1 MRDPGGPV
9 MARHRSPP
17 GRWEPI
23 RKNIIEDATW
33 GKTPAAFQLAIY
45 LAAKPDGWVLHAKEL
60 ADGTGLKPS
69 TVEAAVREL
78 RRRGLV
84 YDERVRNEK
93 DGKFTRLEVRFRR
106 ELVIAEPTPLK
117 NRGVDDEAVTST
129 DTASSQLSPPP
140 DFSPP
145 WQKIAPIREDGVF
158 KGLREDGVLE
168 KTHLVAA
175 AAPQQQQ
182 ELSFKTSPTEGGP
195 EMPNPAP
202 AQDSLF
208 PELPEGELKPNQLAG
223 LLADQFIAAVPL
235 TTRAGTF
242 AVIKRAAECGQYTPE
257 QIRTAV
263 AKVAAN
269 REVITR
275 HTLYYALEGRPI
287 RANGRPVDARH
298 PRHDQQPDM
307 DAYDVRPAP

>member
-1 MRDPGGPV
+1 
-9 MARHRSPP
+9 
-17 GRWEPI
+17 
-23 RKNIIEDATW
+23 
-33 GKTPAAFQLAIY
+33 
-45 LAAKPDGWVLHAKEL
+45 
-60 ADGTGLKPS
+60 
-69 TVEAAVREL
+69 
-78 RRRGLV
+78 
-84 YDERVRNEK
+84 
-93 DGKFTRLEVRFRR
+93 
-106 ELVIAEPTPLK
+106 
-117 NRGVDDEAVTST
+117 
-129 DTASSQLSPPP
+129 
-140 DFSPP
+140 
-145 WQKIAPIREDGVF
+145 
-158 KGLREDGVLE
+158 
-168 KTHLVAA
+168 
-175 AAPQQQQ
+175 
-182 ELSFKTSPTEGGP
+182 
-195 EMPNPAP
+195 MPNPAP